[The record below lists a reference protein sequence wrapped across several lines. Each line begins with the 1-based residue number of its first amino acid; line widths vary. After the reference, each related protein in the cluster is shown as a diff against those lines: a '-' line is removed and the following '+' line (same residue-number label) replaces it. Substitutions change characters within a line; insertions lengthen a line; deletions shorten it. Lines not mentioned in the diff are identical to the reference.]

1 MPEETGP
8 NFKILLLGLP
18 PDVAEIMGSFAS
30 RWGLILYVPRQI
42 PNIETLNLIKDAAPD
57 LAFVWTGGPQGTS
70 LLETV
75 RTSNPSVRAVAVS
88 RSFKVSE
95 VLDAL
100 DSGAID
106 YCALP
111 FDDTHLKTLLDT
123 CLQDHLLLA
132 ISLEGMSFVPG
143 G

>member
-1 MPEETGP
+1 MPQETGL
-8 NFKILLLGLP
+8 NLKILLLGLP
-18 PDVAEIMGSFAS
+18 QDVAETMGGFAS
-30 RWGLILYVPRQI
+30 RWGLIHYI
-42 PNIETLNLIKDAAPD
+42 PQQSPNVKTIRLIKDAAPD

-75 RTSNPSVRAVAVS
+75 RTSSPSVPTVAVS

-100 DSGAID
+100 DSGAVD
-106 YCALP
+106 YCVPP
-111 FDDTHLKTLLDT
+111 FDDTHLKMLLDT
-123 CLQDHLLLA
+123 CLQDHLLLL